1 MYKVYF
7 YNRQKNIVSRLQ
19 TLKKSHQISDLLLLK
34 TAIYKSL
41 DFMRAADGENTF
53 LTHLCS
59 M

>member
-1 MYKVYF
+1 MY
-7 YNRQKNIVSRLQ
+7 IVSRLQ

-59 M
+59 I